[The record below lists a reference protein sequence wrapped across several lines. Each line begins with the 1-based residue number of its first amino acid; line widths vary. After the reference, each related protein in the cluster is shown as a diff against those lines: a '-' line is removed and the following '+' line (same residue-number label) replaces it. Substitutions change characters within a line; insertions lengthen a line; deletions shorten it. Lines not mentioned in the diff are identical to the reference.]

1 MNAAENIEKVIK
13 KFYAIKKSSVRTSM
27 EMDEKVLDDAML
39 AYENNMKT
47 KKSDLKPN
55 LWRTIMKN
63 RMTQMA
69 AAAVIL
75 IAVLYMLI
83 GKMGPTTWAIEQSI
97 EALRDYS
104 GVYMAGTVMDE
115 YGTQKGCELW
125 MRANKSLT
133 SSKDTIIRVDNG
145 VIQWVEDGSTYTY
158 VPQNNTV
165 YYENAVIAGMS
176 QWPGPTL
183 LELFAFSESTETI
196 RGINP
201 ATGHEQVTLLSSF
214 IDAHGTK
221 SYSITFDAKTKLP
234 VELVEWNNL
243 DRRGAPAF
251 HIRQITYYED
261 LPDSI
266 FKVEYPTNANR
277 VEKEL
282 TIPESSV
289 GLLGDPQ
296 DGISAEGLSRQ
307 EAVELLL
314 RQVYQA
320 VMNEDFDRL
329 RKLCPTIAT
338 VSDEFLRYLMQSEKP
353 ELRTEEIVEIGPI
366 FKEGHS
372 KIGPIVAVPCIIRTR
387 GGTLREDKM
396 IVQFRN
402 IGGKSSCVFHGPYG
416 MPHEIE

>member
-1 MNAAENIEKVIK
+1 MN
-13 KFYAIKKSSVRTSM
+13 
-27 EMDEKVLDDAML
+27 DEKQFEDFVSRIKFDDSPDYNHRDKLEQDLL
-39 AYENNMKT
+39 AAIRKQ
-47 KKSDLKPN
+47 PRPIN
-55 LWRTIMKN
+55 LWRTIMKS
-63 RMTQMA
+63 RLTQSA
-69 AAAVIL
+69 AAAAIL
-75 IAVLYMLI
+75 MTVLYI
-83 GKMGPTTWAIEQSI
+83 FIANTTPSAWAIEQTI

-115 YGTQKGCELW
+115 YGAQKGCELW

-145 VIQWVEDGSTYTY
+145 VVQWVEDGSTYTY
-158 VPQNNTV
+158 IPQNNTV
-165 YYENAVIAGMS
+165 YYENTITAGMS
-176 QWPGPTL
+176 QWPGPVL
-183 LELFAFSESTETI
+183 LELFANSENTETI

-214 IDAHGTK
+214 ISALGPQ

-234 VELVEWNNL
+234 IELIHWNNM
-243 DRRGAPAF
+243 DRHGVPFF
-251 HIRQITYYED
+251 HARQITYYED

-266 FKVEYPTNANR
+266 FKVEYPANANR

-289 GLLGDPQ
+289 GLLGDPK
-296 DGISAEGLSRQ
+296 DGTSAEGLSKQ
-307 EAVELLL
+307 EAAELLL

-320 VMNEDFDRL
+320 VINEDLDEL
-329 RKLCPTIAT
+329 RKLCPTSAAM
-338 VSDEFLRYLMQSEKP
+338 SDEFLRYLIQNKDP
-353 ELRTEEIVEIGPI
+353 ELRTAEVVEIGPI
-366 FKEGHS
+366 FKEGYS
-372 KIGPIVAVPCIIRTR
+372 KIGPIVAVPCIVRTR

-416 MPHEIE
+416 LPREIE